1 MFYKESLSRRAYL
14 VFNFAFLTLLGIS
27 TLFPMVNT
35 LAVSFSSAAAA
46 AKGGIVFWPKDFTI
60 AAYNYA
66 IKQTALFQSLVISVE
81 RIFLG
86 GAINMF
92 LTITAAYPL
101 AHDKSKFKYRTAYS
115 WFFVFT
121 MLVSGGMIPTFI
133 LISNLHLLNT
143 IWALVLPGAVPVFNL
158 ILLIN
163 FFRNVP
169 YELEE
174 AAISDGAN
182 HWTILWRIY
191 VPVSMPAIATLVLFV
206 IVAHWNSWFDGLL
219 YMNDPSRYPLQSY
232 LQTVII
238 NSLNATTMTMEQIKE
253 MSVLSNRT
261 VKASQVIIGTIPILV
276 FYPFLQRY
284 FVTGITLGGI
294 KG

>member
-1 MFYKESLSRRAYL
+1 
-14 VFNFAFLTLLGIS
+14 
-27 TLFPMVNT
+27 
-35 LAVSFSSAAAA
+35 
-46 AKGGIVFWPKDFTI
+46 
-60 AAYNYA
+60 
-66 IKQTALFQSLVISVE
+66 
-81 RIFLG
+81 
-86 GAINMF
+86 
-92 LTITAAYPL
+92 
-101 AHDKSKFKYRTAYS
+101 
-115 WFFVFT
+115 
-121 MLVSGGMIPTFI
+121 
-133 LISNLHLLNT
+133 
-143 IWALVLPGAVPVFNL
+143 
-158 ILLIN
+158 
-163 FFRNVP
+163 
-169 YELEE
+169 
-174 AAISDGAN
+174 
-182 HWTILWRIY
+182 
-191 VPVSMPAIATLVLFV
+191 MPAIATLVLFV